1 MNTPSDVVFANAA
14 GADIGV
20 GASMWALL
28 GVDGLLC
35 LVD

>member
-1 MNTPSDVVFANAA
+1 MNTPSDVVLDNAA